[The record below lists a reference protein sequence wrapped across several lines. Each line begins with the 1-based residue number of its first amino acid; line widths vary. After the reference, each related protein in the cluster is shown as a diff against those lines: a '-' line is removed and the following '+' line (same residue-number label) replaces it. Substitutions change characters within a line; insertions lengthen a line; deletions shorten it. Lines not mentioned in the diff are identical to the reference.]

1 MAKVRET
8 SLYASAEEELE
19 LLQERIDT
27 LKEEIDSMEKYKT
40 YRKTADELYM
50 MKKSFEDAGF
60 TNEEAMELFKMVAV
74 GSMLPKF

>member
-1 MAKVRET
+1 MPKVRET

-40 YRKTADELYM
+40 YRNMADELYM

-60 TNEEAMELFKMVAV
+60 TSEEAIELFKMVAV